1 MKDLVNLQGL
11 KKNLTKKL
19 TLNQVFIGIGSN
31 KNHPY
36 FRIYTVLRQINRIR
50 KTTIVKKSSLY
61 ETKPLGPKMQPNFI
75 NAVIEIKTELEPNE
89 LLKELQNLEKL
100 HNRKK
105 TKRWGP
111 RSIDLDILI
120 YDNLIMNTEQLIIP
134 HPGVEYRDFVII
146 PLYEITSY
154 GYKIPKYGKVSNL
167 IKQL

>member
-120 YDNLIMNTEQLIIP
+120 YDNLIMNTEQLVIP

>member
-1 MKDLVNLQGL
+1 
-11 KKNLTKKL
+11 
-19 TLNQVFIGIGSN
+19 
-31 KNHPY
+31 
-36 FRIYTVLRQINRIR
+36 
-50 KTTIVKKSSLY
+50 
-61 ETKPLGPKMQPNFI
+61 MQPNFI

-120 YDNLIMNTEQLIIP
+120 YDNLIMNTEQLVIP

>member
-1 MKDLVNLQGL
+1 VKDLVNLQGL

-75 NAVIEIKTELEPNE
+75 NAVIEIKTELKPNE

-120 YDNLIMNTEQLIIP
+120 YDNLIMNTEQLVIP